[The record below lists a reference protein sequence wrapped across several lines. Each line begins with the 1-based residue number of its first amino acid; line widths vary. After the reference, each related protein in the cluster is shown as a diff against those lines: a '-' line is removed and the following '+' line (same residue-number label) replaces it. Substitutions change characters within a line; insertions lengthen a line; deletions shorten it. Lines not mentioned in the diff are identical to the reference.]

1 MPNVHTKTF
10 GPGSLESI
18 TLKTWV
24 ANRGDRV
31 RMKGRIE
38 GTYTIYCG
46 MGWTHEVEIDTEV
59 SGWDTESD
67 DVGMA
72 LRDADRGDV
81 DVSFFFVTE
90 QIGYELD
97 DWFDPCELED
107 EL

>member
-1 MPNVHTKTF
+1 MPNVHTRTF

-24 ANRGDRV
+24 SKREGGRI

-46 MGWTHEVEIDTEV
+46 MGWTHEVEIDAEV

-67 DVGMA
+67 DVGTA
-72 LRDADRGDV
+72 LRDADQGDNA
-81 DVSFFFVTE
+81 FFFVSE